1 MQIVY
6 NKNNINLNYL
16 NNYVKFFLDG
26 NCLYLH
32 NTIYNK
38 KVILNGKNDDLKEFI
53 VVLHRGIN
61 YSKFI
66 KVLEKLSNSPTE
78 LYEYLL
84 QNFIVE

>member
-16 NNYVKFFLDG
+16 NNYVKFFIDD
-26 NCLYLH
+26 NYLYLY
-32 NTIYNK
+32 NTLYNK
-38 KVILNGKNDDLKEFI
+38 KVVLKSSNNNLKELLTA
-53 VVLHRGIN
+53 LHRGTN
-61 YSKFI
+61 YEQLLKILQKIS
-66 KVLEKLSNSPTE
+66 EKPRD